1 MIRCSVLQCALL
13 QVAAPEIA
21 MIKVACPSMTERV
34 VDRAIQVR
42 PAHPRAV
49 SVVLVIQLSRSVLF
63 GVLSVARLC
72 AVWCVARHETMY
84 CLVCY
89 RFTVAWVCART
100 RGCQRSTPPRAR
112 CASPTA
118 PTRFT
123 WEPYHAWK
131 CAVGICPSSEHTATN

>member
-63 GVLSVARLC
+63 GVLSVMRRC
-72 AVWCVARHETMY
+72 AVWRVECHETMC
-84 CLVCY
+84 CLVC
-89 RFTVAWVCART
+89 
-100 RGCQRSTPPRAR
+100 
-112 CASPTA
+112 
-118 PTRFT
+118 
-123 WEPYHAWK
+123 
-131 CAVGICPSSEHTATN
+131 